1 MSSYLNELNETQRQA
16 ATHIEGPALVIAVP
30 GAGKTRVLTYRIA
43 HLLEQGVPP
52 DSILALTFTNKA
64 AKEMKERISKI
75 ASSGANQ
82 IWAGTFHSIFARI
95 LRTEAPLIDFPS
107 DFSIY
112 DTTDA
117 KSVLSEIVRS
127 QNLDTKTYTPSA
139 LYFRISNAKNNLIS
153 PELYRSN
160 NDYLVADKNKE
171 IPYAYKI
178 YDLYVRKCQRAG
190 AMDFDDL
197 LYLMHELLRRNPEN
211 VLEKYRH
218 KFKYIL
224 VDEFQDTNPLQYAII
239 QYLVK
244 YPGSKNNI
252 FAVGDDAQSIY
263 GFRGATIQNILDF
276 EKDYPT
282 MKIFKLEQN
291 YRSTNHI
298 VQAANNVISHNKRQ
312 FKKNIRS
319 EKSEGRP
326 IKVIRAVTDK
336 EEAKYIAES
345 IIEQRHRFQLKYE
358 DMAIL
363 YRTNAQSRVF
373 EEALN
378 GYRIPYKIYGGMSFY
393 ERKEIKDVLAYL
405 RVVVNPKDEEAI
417 KRVINYPTRGIGDST
432 VSALIE
438 EAEKR
443 SVSLWDMLKKSHEV
457 GNLTSRAVPHI
468 RNFVLLIET
477 FRLELVNKNAYEL
490 AQYIVKHT
498 GILDELKAEKTSEA
512 QERVDNVQEL
522 LDAIKSFVDNDE
534 IMENETSISDKNLS
548 TYLQNAILQ
557 TDTDKNDPNA
567 NDKVK
572 LMSVHAA
579 KGLEFPAV
587 FVVGMEENLF
597 PSMMALKSENAREG
611 LDEERRLF
619 YVAITRA
626 ENFLTLSYASSRYRF
641 GKVTYNNS
649 SRFID
654 EIEPQW
660 LELSA
665 SARQNTSASTSS
677 IRGKGIPPAQTN
689 AVNNYS
695 KTTAPANIPTNFKPS
710 PNNKITAGLTVL
722 HERFGQGKIIS
733 TEGEMDNKVAT
744 ILFSDGVGEKR
755 IMLRF
760 AKLMIIA

>member
-1 MSSYLNELNETQRQA
+1 
-16 ATHIEGPALVIAVP
+16 
-30 GAGKTRVLTYRIA
+30 
-43 HLLEQGVPP
+43 
-52 DSILALTFTNKA
+52 
-64 AKEMKERISKI
+64 
-75 ASSGANQ
+75 
-82 IWAGTFHSIFARI
+82 
-95 LRTEAPLIDFPS
+95 
-107 DFSIY
+107 
-112 DTTDA
+112 
-117 KSVLSEIVRS
+117 
-127 QNLDTKTYTPSA
+127 
-139 LYFRISNAKNNLIS
+139 
-153 PELYRSN
+153 
-160 NDYLVADKNKE
+160 
-171 IPYAYKI
+171 
-178 YDLYVRKCQRAG
+178 
-190 AMDFDDL
+190 
-197 LYLMHELLRRNPEN
+197 
-211 VLEKYRH
+211 
-218 KFKYIL
+218 
-224 VDEFQDTNPLQYAII
+224 
-239 QYLVK
+239 
-244 YPGSKNNI
+244 
-252 FAVGDDAQSIY
+252 
-263 GFRGATIQNILDF
+263 
-276 EKDYPT
+276 
-282 MKIFKLEQN
+282 
-291 YRSTNHI
+291 
-298 VQAANNVISHNKRQ
+298 
-312 FKKNIRS
+312 
-319 EKSEGRP
+319 
-326 IKVIRAVTDK
+326 
-336 EEAKYIAES
+336 
-345 IIEQRHRFQLKYE
+345 
-358 DMAIL
+358 
-363 YRTNAQSRVF
+363 
-373 EEALN
+373 
-378 GYRIPYKIYGGMSFY
+378 
-393 ERKEIKDVLAYL
+393 
-405 RVVVNPKDEEAI
+405 
-417 KRVINYPTRGIGDST
+417 
-432 VSALIE
+432 
-438 EAEKR
+438 
-443 SVSLWDMLKKSHEV
+443 
-457 GNLTSRAVPHI
+457 VPHI